1 MPGGEPSSSYL
12 FHLEGRLV
20 ELVAWWLGCRLAP
33 GSLAGLVDV
42 LVDVLGRGQLG
53 NTRLG
58 LVVGHLGSSWGEVL
72 ITLCNHSRHNHRG
85 PRWTA
90 ADVLLAVIFLRWFW
104 SRSWLVLLHYPHT
117 ACLYCREMTAFGFDF
132 LLRRR

>member
-72 ITLCNHSRHNHRG
+72 ITLNINQQIKNSK
-85 PRWTA
+85 
-90 ADVLLAVIFLRWFW
+90 
-104 SRSWLVLLHYPHT
+104 
-117 ACLYCREMTAFGFDF
+117 
-132 LLRRR
+132 